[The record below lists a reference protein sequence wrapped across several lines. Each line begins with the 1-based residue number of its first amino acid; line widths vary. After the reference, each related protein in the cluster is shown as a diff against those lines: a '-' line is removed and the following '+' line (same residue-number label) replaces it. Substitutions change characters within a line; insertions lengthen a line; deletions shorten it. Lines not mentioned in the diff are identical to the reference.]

1 MAAKRQIAL
10 MSKATLYLD
19 ETVHKALR
27 LKAAETRQS
36 MSDLVNDALKASL
49 SEDLEDIQEI
59 KERRKDKTVGFEEF
73 LGQLRSDGII

>member
-1 MAAKRQIAL
+1 

-27 LKAAETRQS
+27 IKAAETRQS

-49 SEDLEDIQEI
+49 REDLEDISDS
-59 KERRKDKTVGFEEF
+59 KKRRKEKTVSYDA
-73 LGQLRSDGII
+73 LLSQLQADGTI

>member
-1 MAAKRQIAL
+1 
-10 MSKATLYLD
+10 MSRATLYIE

-49 SEDLEDIQEI
+49 LEDLEDLRDM
-59 KERRKDKTVGFEEF
+59 KKRRREKTVGFEEF
-73 LGQLRSDGII
+73 LENLKSDGII

>member
-1 MAAKRQIAL
+1 

-19 ETVHKALR
+19 EPVHKALR

-49 SEDLEDIQEI
+49 LEDLEDIADW
-59 KERRKDKTVGFEEF
+59 RARKNDETIGFEDFVNLLKE
-73 LGQLRSDGII
+73 DGVI

>member
-1 MAAKRQIAL
+1 

-19 ETVHKALR
+19 KPVHKALR

-49 SEDLEDIQEI
+49 LEDLEDIADW
-59 KERRKDKTVGFEEF
+59 RARKNDETIGFEDF
-73 LGQLRSDGII
+73 VTQLKEDGVI

>member
-1 MAAKRQIAL
+1 

-36 MSDLVNDALKASL
+36 MSELVNDALIASL
-49 SEDLEDIQEI
+49 SEDLQDLQEI
-59 KERRKDKTVGFEEF
+59 KKRRKEKTVGFEEF
-73 LGQLRSDGII
+73 LGQLKRDGII